1 VPDPIPFDHSRAAA
15 FEKRLVGALNYGA
28 LCLMTSLGHRVGLF
42 DVMADMPAAGSE
54 AIAARCGLNERYVR
68 EWLGAMVASGVVDYD
83 PRNGTYA
90 LPPEHAAFLTRVA
103 TPANLAVFT
112 QYIPLLGAVEDDVVA
127 CFRAGGGVPYAR
139 FERFHEVM
147 AEDSGQ
153 TVLPVLKSHILPL
166 IPGLDERL
174 KDGIRVL
181 DVGCGRGRALN
192 LLANCFPN
200 SRFVGIDLSEEA
212 IKFARDDA
220 DRQGNKNVSFIA
232 RDLSRFDQQAQPGAF
247 DFITTFDAVHD
258 QASPRKVLRGI
269 RISLADDGVYL
280 AQDIKASSDVQHNRE
295 HPVGTLL
302 YTISCMHCMTVSL
315 AQGGDGLGA
324 MWGKEMAAQYF
335 QEAGFHSVAVHE
347 LAHDFQ
353 NYYYVC
359 RP

>member
-1 VPDPIPFDHSRAAA
+1 MPDPAPFDHSRAAA
-15 FEKRLVGALNYGA
+15 FEKRLVGVLNSGA
-28 LCLMTSLGHRVGLF
+28 LCLMTSVGHRVGLF
-42 DVMADMPAAGSE
+42 DAMADLSAAGSE
-54 AIAARCGLNERYVR
+54 AIAARSGLNERYVR
-68 EWLGAMVASGVVDYD
+68 EWLGAMVAGGVVDYD
-83 PRNGTYA
+83 PRDGTYA
-90 LPPEHAAFLTRVA
+90 LPREHAAFLTRAA
-103 TPANLAVFT
+103 TPANLAVFA
-112 QYIPLLGAVEDDVVA
+112 QYIPLLGTVEDDVVA
-127 CFRAGGGVPYAR
+127 CFREGGGVPYAR
-139 FERFHEVM
+139 FDRFHEVM

-166 IPGLDERL
+166 VPCLEERL

-192 LLANCFPN
+192 LLANWFPN
-200 SRFVGIDLSEEA
+200 SQFVGIDLSEEA
-212 IKFARDDA
+212 IKIARIEA

-232 RDLSRFDQQAQPGAF
+232 RDLSRFDQQAQSGAF
-247 DFITTFDAVHD
+247 DFITTFDSVHD
-258 QASPRKVLRGI
+258 QASPRNVLRGI

-295 HPVGTLL
+295 HPIGPLL

-324 MWGKEMAAQYF
+324 MWGKEMAMQYF

-347 LAHDFQ
+347 LAHDFA

>member
-1 VPDPIPFDHSRAAA
+1 VPDPAPFDHSRAAA
-15 FEKRLVGALNYGA
+15 FEERLVGVLNSGA
-28 LCLMTSLGHRVGLF
+28 LCLMTSVGHRVGLF
-42 DVMADMPAAGSE
+42 DSMADLPAAGSE
-54 AIAARCGLNERYVR
+54 AIAARSGLNERYVR
-68 EWLGAMVASGVVDYD
+68 EWLGAMVAGGVVDYD
-83 PRNGTYA
+83 PRDGTYA
-90 LPPEHAAFLTRVA
+90 LPREHAAFLTRAA
-103 TPANLAVFT
+103 TPANLAVFA
-112 QYIPLLGAVEDDVVA
+112 QYIPLLGRVEDDVVA
-127 CFRAGGGVPYAR
+127 CFREGGGVPYAR
-139 FERFHEVM
+139 FDRFHEVM

-166 IPGLDERL
+166 VSGLDERL
-174 KDGIRVL
+174 KDGIRIL

-192 LLANCFPN
+192 LLATWFPN

-212 IKFARDDA
+212 IKFARVEA
-220 DRQGNKNVSFIA
+220 EQRGNKNVSFIA
-232 RDLSRFDQQAQPGAF
+232 RDLSRFDQQAQPGTF

-258 QASPRKVLRGI
+258 QASPRNILRGI

-295 HPVGTLL
+295 HPIGSLL

-324 MWGKEMAAQYF
+324 MWGKEMAVQYL
-335 QEAGFHSVAVHE
+335 QEAGFHSVEVHE